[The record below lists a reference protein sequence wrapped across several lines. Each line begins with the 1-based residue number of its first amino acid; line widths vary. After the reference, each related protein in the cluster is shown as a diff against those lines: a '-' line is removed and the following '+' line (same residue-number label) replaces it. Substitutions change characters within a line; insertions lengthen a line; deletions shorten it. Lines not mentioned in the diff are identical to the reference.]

1 MALIYLHTEQNKEKR
16 VSRQIIIFSDY
27 SKIREYVLLQTTG
40 HHSARIFYLGE
51 HQDLAT
57 YCTTS
62 LSPKHYTQAL
72 GQEFDLVIFDMTGV
86 SGFRLQSLLAVSGTV
101 KANGTLCI
109 IEPNTTY
116 TGISLSYP
124 LNQSLVCSSLWDY
137 LKQHITSIF
146 PNYHIEVSKSDN
158 VAAVHS
164 NKQFLEQINIAIQ
177 EQTSALQSIVNHL
190 ECSNE
195 KDKNVVVMAQ
205 RGRGK
210 SHLLARLAF
219 QLLNSG
225 NKVLC
230 IQQHHNNNDVLKTTL
245 EHFTKETIPRNRCI
259 SVATGELALTSP
271 DNSLIQNQWDVIL
284 VDEAASYSLL
294 VLKKIQALQG
304 AKVYST
310 TTHGYE
316 GTGQGF
322 KRIFVDGLSSYHL
335 IQLTTA
341 FRFQIP
347 CPIESALALEAQNTV
362 SLNDGIHQIT
372 KDSDILLACYSLLS
386 EAHYQTRPD
395 DLQRLFDCPNTH
407 CIVHVEKSQING
419 VLIYFVENLE
429 AESDALK
436 TLIIS
441 GTRRVQGHLGLQQ
454 LAHTYRAQG
463 ILEQTHWRINRIA
476 VTHNKRRHGIG
487 SQLVQDLLNR
497 ARKDNIEVTSSFS
510 LQKHIQYFWQRNGF
524 AVIRYG
530 RQANTASGMQNVI
543 VIHRHDQQLLHDLD
557 ALIALQRQWA
567 NSQTLSAKLLERLVK
582 HKDIL
587 MAILDDFKM
596 DKRHFDNADYA
607 LMGLHLMGC
616 IKSKTLSIWYENHE
630 LTAEQRYRK
639 IGCHGKAE
647 LVKRIKSEI

>member
-16 VSRQIIIFSDY
+16 VSRQIIIFSDH
-27 SKIREYVLLQTTG
+27 SKIREYVHLQTTG
-40 HHSARIFYLGE
+40 HDLARVFYLGD

-72 GQEFDLVIFDMTGV
+72 GQEFDLVIFDMKGD
-86 SGFRLQSLLAVSGTV
+86 SGFRFQSLLAVSGTV

-124 LNQSLVCSSLWDY
+124 LNQSLICSSLWDY
-137 LKQHITSIF
+137 LKQHIASIF
-146 PNYHIEVSKSDN
+146 PNYHIDVSKSDN
-158 VAAVHS
+158 LVAVHS
-164 NKQFLEQINIAIQ
+164 NKQLSEQIEIAIK
-177 EQTSALQSIVNHL
+177 EQSSALQSIINHL
-190 ECSNE
+190 ECSNH
-195 KDKNVVVMAQ
+195 KDKSVVVMAQ

-219 QLLNSG
+219 QLLHSG

-230 IQQHHNNNDVLKTTL
+230 IQQHHNNNDVFKTTL
-245 EHFTKETIPRNRCI
+245 EHFTRQTIPKNRQI
-259 SVATGELALTSP
+259 SVASGELALTSP
-271 DNSLIQNQWDVIL
+271 DNSLLQKKWDLIL
-284 VDEAASYSLL
+284 IDEAATYSLL
-294 VLKKIQALQG
+294 VLKKIQGLQG

-322 KRIFVDGLSSYHL
+322 KRIFVDRLSSYHL

-347 CPIESALALEAQNTV
+347 CPIESALALKTHNTV

-372 KDSDILLACYSLLS
+372 KDPDVLLACYSLLS

-407 CIVHVEKSQING
+407 CLVHVEQSQING
-419 VLIYFVENLE
+419 VLLYFEENL
-429 AESDALK
+429 ATASDELK
-436 TLIIS
+436 ALIIS

-454 LAHTYRAQG
+454 LAHTYRAKE
-463 ILEQTHWRINRIA
+463 ILEQIHWRINRIA
-476 VTHNKRRHGIG
+476 VTHDKRRQGIA
-487 SQLVQDLLNR
+487 SQLVQELLNR
-497 ARKDNIEVTSSFS
+497 ARKANIYVTSSFS
-510 LQKHIQYFWQRNGF
+510 LQKHTQHFWQRNGF

-543 VIHRHDQQLLHDLD
+543 VMHKHDQQLLHVLD

-567 NSQTLSAKLLERLVK
+567 NTRPLDAKLLKRLVK
-582 HKDIL
+582 HKGVL

-596 DKRHFDNADYA
+596 NKRHFDNADYA

-616 IKSKTLSIWYENHE
+616 IKSKTLSIWYDNQD
-630 LTAEQRYRK
+630 LTTEQRYRK

-647 LVKRIKSEI
+647 LVKQIKSEI